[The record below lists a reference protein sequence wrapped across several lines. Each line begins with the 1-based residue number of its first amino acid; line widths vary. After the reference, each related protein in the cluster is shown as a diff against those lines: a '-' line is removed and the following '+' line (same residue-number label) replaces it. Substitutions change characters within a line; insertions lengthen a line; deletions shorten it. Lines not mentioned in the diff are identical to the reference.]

1 MVELRKEWKR
11 AQLDLERS
19 LGMRRRSNRWQK
31 MRPLLLVVIV
41 LSAATL
47 VWSWSG
53 RLRSLPPCA
62 DPRVVGLRGGSQR
75 EAPGPQ
81 GKNRPPEVSLRGLRK
96 QGSIKM
102 GHLDFLAE
110 AEGVHDV
117 ASALDKLNKRFDDI
131 PVLQQPVAM
140 LKWASKTLPEG
151 KWAQVTSFGLSGL
164 TILDMA
170 AKSGVLEKMPVITID
185 TLHLFPETYKLI
197 EDVKDFY
204 DTQQINSYR
213 HKHTATLEE
222 FNLKY
227 GDKLFKG
234 DPALYDF
241 VTKIEPMKRALDEL
255 HAVAWITGRR
265 KSQGGERVF
274 LKLFEVDPA
283 DGRLKLNPVANWGRE
298 EIWKYIKDNR
308 VPYNKLHDRGYTSI
322 GDVHST
328 AKVVAD
334 EEGERAGR
342 FKGENRS
349 ECGMHHAHTSETSEG
364 LNKRAERIRAGYVW
378 EQSAKLRAKNLGIMQ
393 LTEETVDNVL
403 GKART
408 HVLLE
413 IYAPWCPHCQHFEPQ
428 FNELVK
434 RIHMSDRLSG
444 DDKIQPVRM
453 DGFENKLAGTWAS
466 KMPFQSFPTLYILIK
481 TSGRGP
487 GSMRAAKYEGK
498 SHEPDD
504 VLKWIEAQV
513 SGAKVQQA
521 ELSAMMN

>member
-19 LGMRRRSNRWQK
+19 LGMRRRGSRWRK
-31 MRPLLLVVIV
+31 MRPLLLVVGV

-47 VWSWSG
+47 VWSWSS
-53 RLRSLPPCA
+53 RLRPQPPGA
-62 DPRVVGLRGGSQR
+62 DPRRAQSVRGGGAER

-81 GKNRPPEVSLRGLRK
+81 PKHKNELSLRGLRK

-117 ASALDKLNKRFDDI
+117 ESALEKLNNRFDDV

-185 TLHLFPETYKLI
+185 TLHLFPETYELI
-197 EDVKDFY
+197 EQVKDFY
-204 DTQQINSYR
+204 DTEQVKSYR

-222 FNLKY
+222 FNLSY

-283 DGRLKLNPVANWGRE
+283 DGRLKLNPVANWVWPCLRVCLRVLLCALLLRPPCRASASCAVLPVPRSLAEQCRKISFARTPCQGRE

-308 VPYNKLHDRGYTSI
+308 VPYNKLHDKGYTSI

-328 AKVVAD
+328 VKVVAD
-334 EEGERAGR
+334 EEVP
-342 FKGENRS
+342 S
-349 ECGMHHAHTSETSEG
+349 
-364 LNKRAERIRAGYVW
+364 L
-378 EQSAKLRAKNLGIMQ
+378 LRAALCTPRARSCILAHGVGWRNRFSMLGVGI
-393 LTEETVDNVL
+393 
-403 GKART
+403 
-408 HVLLE
+408 
-413 IYAPWCPHCQHFEPQ
+413 
-428 FNELVK
+428 
-434 RIHMSDRLSG
+434 
-444 DDKIQPVRM
+444 VR
-453 DGFENKLAGTWAS
+453 
-466 KMPFQSFPTLYILIK
+466 
-481 TSGRGP
+481 
-487 GSMRAAKYEGK
+487 
-498 SHEPDD
+498 
-504 VLKWIEAQV
+504 
-513 SGAKVQQA
+513 
-521 ELSAMMN
+521 

>member
-31 MRPLLLVVIV
+31 MRPLLLVGIV

-53 RLRSLPPCA
+53 RLRSLPPGA

-81 GKNRPPEVSLRGLRK
+81 GTNRPPEVSLRGLRK

-204 DTQQINSYR
+204 DTQQIKSYR

-234 DPALYDF
+234 DPTLYDF

-283 DGRLKLNPVANWGRE
+283 DGRLKLNPVANWVSACVCMLQHMYARCVEVLPCLLPLLLCGCSSRRCGFPFPRAHLSAS
-298 EIWKYIKDNR
+298 R
-308 VPYNKLHDRGYTSI
+308 VPLPRAPLTRVVRVVRHRARFTVEKL
-322 GDVHST
+322 
-328 AKVVAD
+328 
-334 EEGERAGR
+334 EEERQ
-342 FKGENRS
+342 ES
-349 ECGMHHAHTSETSEG
+349 
-364 LNKRAERIRAGYVW
+364 
-378 EQSAKLRAKNLGIMQ
+378 
-393 LTEETVDNVL
+393 
-403 GKART
+403 
-408 HVLLE
+408 
-413 IYAPWCPHCQHFEPQ
+413 
-428 FNELVK
+428 
-434 RIHMSDRLSG
+434 
-444 DDKIQPVRM
+444 
-453 DGFENKLAGTWAS
+453 
-466 KMPFQSFPTLYILIK
+466 
-481 TSGRGP
+481 
-487 GSMRAAKYEGK
+487 
-498 SHEPDD
+498 
-504 VLKWIEAQV
+504 
-513 SGAKVQQA
+513 
-521 ELSAMMN
+521 

>member
-19 LGMRRRSNRWQK
+19 LGMRRRSSRWQK
-31 MRPLLLVVIV
+31 MRPLLLVVGV

-53 RLRSLPPCA
+53 RLRSLPPGA
-62 DPRVVGLRGGSQR
+62 DPHVVGVRGGSKR

-81 GKNRPPEVSLRGLRK
+81 GTNRPPEVSLRGLRK

-117 ASALDKLNKRFDDI
+117 ESALDKLNNRFDDI
-131 PVLQQPVAM
+131 PVLQQPLAM
-140 LKWASKTLPEG
+140 LKWASNTLPEG

-197 EDVKDFY
+197 ENVKDFY
-204 DTQQINSYR
+204 DTQQIKSYR

-234 DPALYDF
+234 DPTLYDF

-283 DGRLKLNPVANWGRE
+283 DGRLKLNPVANWVSSCVCTASL
-298 EIWKYIKDNR
+298 R
-308 VPYNKLHDRGYTSI
+308 VC
-322 GDVHST
+322 V
-328 AKVVAD
+328 
-334 EEGERAGR
+334 
-342 FKGENRS
+342 
-349 ECGMHHAHTSETSEG
+349 
-364 LNKRAERIRAGYVW
+364 YV
-378 EQSAKLRAKNLGIMQ
+378 L
-393 LTEETVDNVL
+393 
-403 GKART
+403 
-408 HVLLE
+408 
-413 IYAPWCPHCQHFEPQ
+413 C
-428 FNELVK
+428 
-434 RIHMSDRLSG
+434 
-444 DDKIQPVRM
+444 
-453 DGFENKLAGTWAS
+453 
-466 KMPFQSFPTLYILIK
+466 
-481 TSGRGP
+481 
-487 GSMRAAKYEGK
+487 
-498 SHEPDD
+498 
-504 VLKWIEAQV
+504 
-513 SGAKVQQA
+513 
-521 ELSAMMN
+521 